1 MSRTILVSGGSGYIA
16 GFLIQQLLTEGW
28 TVHTTVRSLSREAA
42 LRPLLGGTPETLKF
56 FAADLMADA
65 GWAEAMAGC
74 SHVAHV
80 ASPFSSEA
88 PKHEDELIVPAREGV
103 LRALRFAKAA
113 GVQRFIQTS
122 SVAAIAYGHGGR
134 GGGGRHHFTEAD
146 WTNID
151 SPDVYAYVKS
161 KTIAERAARDWMAAN
176 GSGMEFLSINPS
188 AVLGPVWTS
197 DFSASIELVKQL
209 LSGALP
215 GCPDIGFGIVDVRD
229 VADLHVRALTE
240 PGLDGERFI
249 AAGPF
254 LKMIEVAR
262 ILKAGMPLQGRRV
275 PVRGLPNW
283 LVRVSAVFNPVV
295 RQVTGELGNVR
306 DASAEHALQRLGWRT
321 RPVEQS
327 ILDCAKS
334 LIERG
339 VVRL

>member
-1 MSRTILVSGGSGYIA
+1 MARTVLVSGGSGYIA
-16 GFLIQQLLTEGW
+16 GFTIQQLLREGW
-28 TVHTTVRSLSREAA
+28 TVHTTVRNLAREAA

-56 FAADLMADA
+56 FAADLTADA

-74 SHVAHV
+74 SHVAHI
-80 ASPFSSEA
+80 ASPFNSEA
-88 PKHEDELIVPAREGV
+88 PRHEDELIIPAREGV

-113 GVQRFIQTS
+113 GVERFVQTS
-122 SVAAIAYGHGGR
+122 SVAAIAYGHGQGK
-134 GGGGRHHFTEAD
+134 HQFTEQD
-146 WTNID
+146 WTNLEG
-151 SPDVYAYVKS
+151 PDVYAYVKS
-161 KTIAERAARDWMAAN
+161 KTIAERAARDWMAAY
-176 GSGMEFLSINPS
+176 GAGMEFLSINPS
-188 AVLGPVWTS
+188 AVLGPVWNG

-209 LSGALP
+209 LSAALP

-254 LKMIEVAR
+254 LKMIDVAR
-262 ILKAGMPLQGRRV
+262 ILKQGLPLEGRKV

-283 LVRVSAVFNPVV
+283 LVRLSAVFNPVI

-306 DASAEHALQRLGWRT
+306 DASAAHAFERLGWKT

-327 ILDCAKS
+327 ILDCARS
-334 LIERG
+334 LIEQG
-339 VVRL
+339 VVRV

>member
-1 MSRTILVSGGSGYIA
+1 MSRTVLVSGGSGYIA
-16 GFLIQQLLTEGW
+16 GFLIQQLIAEGW
-28 TVHTTVRSLSREAA
+28 TVHTTVRSLTREAA
-42 LRPLLGGTPETLKF
+42 LRPLLGGTQETLRF

-65 GWAEAMAGC
+65 GWSEAMAGC

-80 ASPFSSEA
+80 ASPFSSQA
-88 PKHEDELIVPAREGV
+88 PRHEDELIVPAREGA

-113 GVQRFIQTS
+113 GVQRFVQTS
-122 SVAAIAYGHGGR
+122 SVAAIAYGHGG
-134 GGGGRHHFTEAD
+134 GRHHFIEAD
-146 WTNID
+146 WTNIE

-188 AVLGPVWTS
+188 AVLGPVWTN

-262 ILKAGMPLQGRRV
+262 ILKAGLPLQGRRV
-275 PVRGLPNW
+275 PVRVLPNW
-283 LVRVSAVFNPVV
+283 LVRLSAVFNPVV

-306 DASAEHALQRLGWRT
+306 DASAEHALQRLGWKT